1 MLLAMAT
8 TAKLL
13 SQQEGQ
19 EGVVER
25 LLARTGP
32 GWTTLARALTG
43 SCGWLRVT
51 CEERQVTN
59 QHARTTMAR

>member
-13 SQQEGQ
+13 SQQEG
-19 EGVVER
+19 VVER

-32 GWTTLARALTG
+32 AWTTLARALTG